1 MTFDVYFE
9 IGDMEGTTL
18 GRVGGHKT
26 VMALKSPVFK
36 AMFYGPLAEGDPIK
50 IRKTSMFSCK
60 RMITR

>member
-26 VMALKSPVFK
+26 VIELKSTVFK
-36 AMFYGPLAEGDPIK
+36 AIMGLLQKGTQSRSGRPQCFRARG
-50 IRKTSMFSCK
+50 
-60 RMITR
+60 